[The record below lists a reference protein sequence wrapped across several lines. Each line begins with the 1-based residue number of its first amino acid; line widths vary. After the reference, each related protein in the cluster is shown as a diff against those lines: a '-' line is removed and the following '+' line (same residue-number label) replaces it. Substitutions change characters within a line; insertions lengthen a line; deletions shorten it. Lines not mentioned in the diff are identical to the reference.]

1 MTNPSISVIE
11 PVSSPP
17 IFSVFQDLKLL
28 DMMGADSSQSLF
40 LSLFLRQDLRRKVE
54 VKNQLQLKCPTII
67 ELSLLKLECE
77 V

>member
-1 MTNPSISVIE
+1 MSVIE

-17 IFSVFQDLKLL
+17 ISSVFQDLKLL

-54 VKNQLQLKCPTII
+54 EKTQLQLKCPMGI
-67 ELSLLKLECE
+67 ELSLLKLECG